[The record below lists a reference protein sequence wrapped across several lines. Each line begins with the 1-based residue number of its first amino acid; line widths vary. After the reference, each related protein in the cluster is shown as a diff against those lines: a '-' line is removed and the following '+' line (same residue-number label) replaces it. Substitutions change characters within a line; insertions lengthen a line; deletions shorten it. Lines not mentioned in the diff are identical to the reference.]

1 MRKFKVVVGGNE
13 YDVEVEEYR
22 EEEAAAEP
30 VAKKPVAVATP
41 APAPKP
47 KAVQPKP
54 TREGHAPN
62 SKTITAPLGGT
73 ILKVNVKEGDR
84 VKAGQIVL
92 TLEALKLE
100 NEIAAP
106 ADGVVREIVV
116 SSGNTVEIGQTLMV
130 IELD

>member
-1 MRKFKVVVGGNE
+1 MRRFKVVVGGNE

-22 EEEAAAEP
+22 EEEATGEP
-30 VAKKPVAVATP
+30 VARKPVAVAGP
-41 APAPKP
+41 ATAPKP
-47 KAVQPKP
+47 KVAQPRP
-54 TREGHAPN
+54 SREGHAPN

-106 ADGVVREIVV
+106 ADGVVREIAV
-116 SSGNTVEIGQTLMV
+116 SPGNSVEIGQTLMV
-130 IELD
+130 IDLD